1 LVAPVLAVL
10 VCHDGEAWLPD
21 VLGALGELTERPR
34 YVLAVDTGSTDRT
47 PELLSKAR
55 ADRAVDDVLTMPRE
69 TGFGAAVAAAVEQGT
84 KRWADPGR
92 WLWLLHDDS
101 APEPECLES
110 LLRAAEQDPAA
121 ALLGPL
127 GLDWADPR
135 MVVDAGLSTD
145 AAGHRQA
152 GTGQSELDPA
162 LIGEAPPVSSVLA
175 VATAGALV
183 RRDVFDQ
190 LDGFDSRLSGSAD
203 IDLGWRIN
211 LDGHGVRWVPDA
223 RMRHAAAG
231 RDSRAEER
239 VGEVRTF
246 LVNAPVWAFLL
257 GLPRLFCLTLLRMCG
272 FAALR
277 RWAESAAEL
286 AVLRGLLGG
295 RLKLLAGRSARAATI
310 PVRHGVRRLFTS
322 RLTRLRN
329 WLRGAVERLVRE
341 RVRRDLALGRTP
353 EGRRIKAVPEEL
365 PQVAKPDRA
374 GLVVVPVPETDASKP
389 SPSRRNALRPDLLL
403 VPVDRWR
410 MLRELL
416 LTPPVVLTVVLV
428 MFAFVTNG
436 LLADRLGTGLQGG
449 RLLPVADLATT
460 WRDYVAAWHPVN
472 GGTGAPASPSL
483 LVLAVLGTVLGGP
496 SVVVSLLLLFGA
508 PLAGLSAYLAT
519 RAVPVS
525 RLRRALAAGAYAL
538 LPAASLSAGQG
549 RLDVVVAHILVPL
562 LLAGIASV
570 VGRPDGQWLGTAC
583 LTALGLAVLGAF
595 APLLQLALIV
605 LALVAFVVLPAE
617 GLRDRRRV
625 AGLVAVVVL
634 SVACLLPWPVVL
646 LQHPQMLLH
655 GLGARVTET
664 PAGAWLLAL
673 SPDGSPASLIGALFV
688 LAAVAAL
695 VTAWSPRMLLGA
707 AVAIFGWALAAVV
720 DTLATEP
727 ITGGP
732 STTGWTGGP
741 LVLVAAGCGWI
752 VLVAR
757 KPRWPGKVLMPL
769 LVVGLLGLASGAAF
783 ATLGGP
789 LRVQRDAAVD
799 LPGSLL
805 ILDPGP
811 QPARLVAGTVPRFGD
826 DDLAPAGTAAE
837 WLRRVDDDL
846 QSSDPAR
853 VQGALAATAA
863 RGAGF
868 IAVPDG
874 SRLPEIAGHL
884 VAEHDRLPDGRRV
897 LRLLLPSS
905 PVELL
910 GPDLA
915 RQAQTEAAPT
925 PEARPLPVAAE
936 LPHFTVRVSEGGAGR
951 ALVLGA
957 ENEPGWYVRIDGR
970 PFPLATAWG
979 HQVAIPLPENAAE
992 VQVGY
997 TEIPRATLLGLQ
1009 AAIVLFTLVA
1019 ALPERRRA
1027 KSRQLT

>member
-1 LVAPVLAVL
+1 MVAPVLAVL

-34 YVLAVDTGSTDRT
+34 YVLAVNTGSADRT
-47 PELLSKAR
+47 TELLSKAR
-55 ADRAVDDVLTMPRE
+55 AARIVDDVLTMPRD
-69 TGFGAAVAAAVEQGT
+69 TGFGVAVAAAVAHGT
-84 KRWADPGR
+84 RRWADPGR

-101 APEPECLES
+101 APEPECLER

-135 MVVDAGLSTD
+135 MVVDAGLSID

-162 LIGEAPPVSSVLA
+162 LIGEVPPVSPVLA
-175 VATAGALV
+175 VATAAALV
-183 RRDVFDQ
+183 RRDVFEQ

-231 RDSRAEER
+231 RGSRAGDR

-246 LVNAPVWAFLL
+246 LVNASIWAFLL

-277 RWAESAAEL
+277 RWAESGAEL

-310 PVRHGVRRLFTS
+310 PVRHGVSGLFTS
-322 RLTRLRN
+322 RLARLRN

-353 EGRRIKAVPEEL
+353 EGRRIRAVPEAL
-365 PQVAKPDRA
+365 PAATPDRA
-374 GLVVVPVPETDASKP
+374 RLVVVPVPETDASRP
-389 SPSRRNALRPDLLL
+389 SPLRRDALRPDLLL

-416 LTPPVVLTVVLV
+416 LTPPMVLTMVLVVL
-428 MFAFVTNG
+428 AFVTNG
-436 LLADRLGTGLQGG
+436 LLADRFGTGLQGG

-460 WRDYVAAWHPVN
+460 WRDYVAAWHPVH

-483 LVLAVLGTVLGGP
+483 LVLAVFGTVLGGP
-496 SVVVSLLLLFGA
+496 SVVVSVLLLFGV

-525 RLRRALAAGAYAL
+525 RLRRALVAGAYAL

-570 VGRPDGQWLGTAC
+570 VVRPDGQWLGTAC

-595 APLLQLALIV
+595 APLLQLALIM
-605 LALVAFVVLPAE
+605 LALAGFVLVPAQ
-617 GLRDRRRV
+617 GLRERHRV
-625 AGLVAVVVL
+625 AGLAAVVML

-673 SPDGSPASLIGALFV
+673 SPDGSPASLLGALLV
-688 LAAVAAL
+688 LAAGAAV

-720 DTLATEP
+720 DAVAAEP

-757 KPRWPGKVLMPL
+757 KPRLPGKILLPL
-769 LVVGLLGLASGAAF
+769 LAVGLFGLASGTAVAA
-783 ATLGGP
+783 LGGP
-789 LRVQRDAAVD
+789 LHVQRNAAVE

-811 QPARLVAGTVPRFGD
+811 QPARLLDGTVPRFGD
-826 DDLAPAGTAAE
+826 DDIAPVGTAVE

-863 RGAGF
+863 RGVGF
-868 IAVPDG
+868 IAVPNG
-874 SRLPEIAGHL
+874 SRLPELVGHL
-884 VAEHDRLPDGRRV
+884 AVEHDRLPDGRGV

-936 LPHFTVRVSEGGAGR
+936 LPHFTVRVSDGGAGR

-997 TEIPRATLLGLQ
+997 TEIPRTALLGLQ
-1009 AAIVLFTLVA
+1009 AALILFTLVA
-1019 ALPERRRA
+1019 ALPERRRP
-1027 KSRQLT
+1027 KRHQPT